1 VEATE
6 PGIETPPVAEA
17 PRRLPFVGA
26 ANFRDLGG
34 YPTSDGRQTRW
45 GRAYRADALHRFTPA
60 DLDAFERLG
69 CRTVLDLRGDAER
82 ERYPDP
88 FPSIHLPLIT
98 RRSEGADETRAALAR
113 FRDAAS
119 GESALREL
127 YGSIL
132 ADGHSI
138 LGRLVTA
145 LAEPGAL
152 PAVFHCTAGKDR
164 TGLSAALLLEL
175 LDVPRS
181 VVLDDFE
188 LTAMYWHSQVD
199 SEPLE
204 NLVALGM
211 GPEAAAALMGAPRWT
226 MKETLDELDEVYGGV
241 RAYLTRTA
249 GVSPDALDRLRS
261 ELVA

>member
-1 VEATE
+1 MEAME
-6 PGIETPPVAEA
+6 LSIEAPEIVEA
-17 PRRLPFVGA
+17 PRRLPFEGA

-34 YPTSDGRQTRW
+34 YPTEPGGQTRW
-45 GRAYRADALHRFTPA
+45 GTVYRADALHRFSPA
-60 DLDAFERLG
+60 DLDAFAELG
-69 CRTVLDLRGDAER
+69 CRTVIDLRGDSER
-82 ERYPDP
+82 EQYPDP
-88 FPSIHLPLIT
+88 VPSVHLPLIT
-98 RRSEGADETRAALAR
+98 RRPDDADEARAALAR

-127 YGSIL
+127 YGRIL
-132 ADGHSI
+132 ADGHEI
-138 LGRLVTA
+138 LGRIFTA

-175 LDVPRS
+175 LEVPRS

-188 LTAMYWHSQVD
+188 LTAMYWHPQVN

-241 RAYLTRTA
+241 EAYLTGNA
-249 GVSPDALDRLRS
+249 GVSPEALGRLRS